1 MIKSTNLKNQWLKF
15 VPTLCKLIWGKEI
28 KKSPIPIIRSE

>member
-15 VPTLCKLIWGKEI
+15 VPTLCKLAWDKEI
-28 KKSPIPIIRSE
+28 IKALFQS